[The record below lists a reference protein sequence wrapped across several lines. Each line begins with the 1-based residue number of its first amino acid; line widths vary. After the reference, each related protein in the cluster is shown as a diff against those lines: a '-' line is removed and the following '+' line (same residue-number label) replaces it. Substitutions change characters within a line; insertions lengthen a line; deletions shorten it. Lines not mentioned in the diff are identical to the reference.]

1 MLEINKA
8 REQQLKERIKRLES
22 YVYEGD
28 DTPQLKKIYE
38 DQIKFLREELKQYE
52 QIKGGYMLEILEFI
66 FKDFWHF
73 IGVIILLA
81 IISDGVSGM
90 FK

>member
-38 DQIKFLREELKQYE
+38 DQIQFLRDELKE
-52 QIKGGYMLEILEFI
+52 LKIKN
-66 FKDFWHF
+66 
-73 IGVIILLA
+73 
-81 IISDGVSGM
+81 
-90 FK
+90 